1 MFAEKAQQGIGI
13 ANEHMCFKLIRQCN
27 LDYHIKNEY
36 HVVIR
41 VSPRINPSILG
52 RYVWVQ

>member
-1 MFAEKAQQGIGI
+1 MFAEKAQQDIGI
-13 ANEHMCFKLIRQCN
+13 ANEHMCFKRIRQCI
-27 LDYHIKNEY
+27 LDYHMNED